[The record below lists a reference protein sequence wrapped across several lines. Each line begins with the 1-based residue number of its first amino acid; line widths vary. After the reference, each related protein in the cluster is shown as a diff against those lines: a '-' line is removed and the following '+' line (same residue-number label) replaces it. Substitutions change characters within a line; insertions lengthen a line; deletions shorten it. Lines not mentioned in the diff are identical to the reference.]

1 MERNQIGI
9 ITKPQALKG
18 DFRVKPSLLNLK
30 YYKSFKV
37 VYIDNISY
45 EVEKVT
51 LRDTFVI
58 FKVKGIDSCE
68 MAEKYRNKSI
78 YADMEVVEKDDNDY
92 MDYVVMVGDKEVG
105 KITEINN
112 YGSKDIWSIEG
123 EENIMLPYV
132 DNLVESKDD
141 EKKILTLKE
150 EIFNQVAVYEN

>member
-30 YYKSFKV
+30 YYKSFKI
-37 VYIDNISY
+37 VYIDNTAY

-68 MAEKYRNKSI
+68 VAETYRNKAI
-78 YADMEVVEKDDNDY
+78 FADMEVVEKDEGDY
-92 MDYVVMVGDKEVG
+92 IDYTVVVNGQEIG
-105 KITEINN
+105 TIIEINN

-123 EENIMLPYV
+123 DNDVMLPYV
-132 DNLVESKDD
+132 DNIIVSKDD
-141 EKKILTLKE
+141 DNKVLTLDK

>member
-37 VYIDNISY
+37 VYIDNTSY

-58 FKVKGIDSCE
+58 FKVKGIDTCE
-68 MAEKYRNKSI
+68 VAETYRNKAI
-78 YADMEVVEKDDNDY
+78 FADMEVVEKDESDY
-92 MDYVVMVGDKEVG
+92 MDYTVIVAGNEIGTIV
-105 KITEINN
+105 EINN

-123 EENIMLPYV
+123 DNNVMLPYI
-132 DNLVESKDD
+132 DEIIESKDD
-141 EKKILTLKE
+141 DNKTLILKE

>member
-37 VYIDNISY
+37 VYIDNKAY
-45 EVEKVT
+45 DVEKVT

-58 FKVKGIDSCE
+58 FKLKGIDSCE
-68 MAEKYRNKSI
+68 TAETYRNKAI
-78 YADMEVVEKDDNDY
+78 FADMEVVEKDENDY
-92 MDYVVMVGDKEVG
+92 MDYTVIVDGEIG
-105 KITEINN
+105 KIVEINN
-112 YGSKDIWSIEG
+112 YGSKDIWSISG
-123 EENIMLPYV
+123 DQDIMVPYV
-132 DNLVESKDD
+132 DNLIVSRDD
-141 EKKILTLKE
+141 ENRVLTLDK

>member
-37 VYIDNISY
+37 VYIDNTSY

-58 FKVKGIDSCE
+58 FKVKGIDTCE
-68 MAEKYRNKSI
+68 MAETYRNKAI
-78 YADMEVVEKDDNDY
+78 YADMEVVEKDENDY
-92 MDYVVMVGDKEVG
+92 MDYMVMVGDKEIG
-105 KITEINN
+105 RITEINN
-112 YGSKDIWSIEG
+112 YGSKDIWSVEG
-123 EENIMLPYV
+123 NESVMLPYV
-132 DNLVESKDD
+132 DELIKSRND
-141 EKKILTLKE
+141 EKKVLTLNE